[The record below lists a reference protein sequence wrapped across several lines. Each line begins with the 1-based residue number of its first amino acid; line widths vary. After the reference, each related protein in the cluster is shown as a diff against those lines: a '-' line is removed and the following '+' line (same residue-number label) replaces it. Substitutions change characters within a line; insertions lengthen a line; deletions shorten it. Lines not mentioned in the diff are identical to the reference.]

1 MHHSV
6 CLAFVAARSLTATS
20 GGLCSYRTL
29 YLQEALGPTLAH
41 WPVAP
46 TEKKKKKAVYISH
59 GEAHTVL
66 EKKEETNFIAVANA
80 SKSAPK
86 DGLTDHNS

>member
-1 MHHSV
+1 MFSFCGCQVPDSH
-6 CLAFVAARSLTATS
+6 LRRSL
-20 GGLCSYRTL
+20 L
-29 YLQEALGPTLAH
+29 LQDPISPGSPWAHPGTLASSTH
-41 WPVAP
+41 R
-46 TEKKKKKAVYISH
+46 KKKKKAVYISH